1 MFFMLWLMYGHTK
14 AIVGLTVLLVFLIYL
29 MAFFKLF
36 NFALSLSGIA
46 AIILSLGMGIDANIL
61 IFERV
66 REELRGGKRLRKAIT
81 IGYKRSWN
89 PIRDGNFST
98 SMIAVFLVFFGVG
111 MFR

>member
-1 MFFMLWLMYGHTK
+1 
-14 AIVGLTVLLVFLIYL
+14 

-36 NFALSLSGIA
+36 NFAFSLSGIA

-66 REELRGGKRLRKAIT
+66 REELKSGKRLKRSINT
-81 IGYKRSWN
+81 GYKRSLN
-89 PIRDGNFST
+89 PIRDGNLST
-98 SMIAVFLVFFGVG
+98 IMIAIFLVFFGVG